1 MISKSLTRASIHIAM
16 DGFGRDYC
24 GLSYLNQLAVNYLKA
39 DKRFTTAIG
48 TDAMKTNVL
57 T

>member
-1 MISKSLTRASIHIAM
+1 M
-16 DGFGRDYC
+16 DGFGRDYY

-39 DKRFTTAIG
+39 DKSFTAAIASDSMN
-48 TDAMKTNVL
+48 TDVL